1 MRIMERRAFDGEHR
15 RWILGVIK
23 IVKPE
28 SAVFYS
34 GFSKWSELPLAIR
47 EYLVAL
53 KLRVPNV

>member
-1 MRIMERRAFDGEHR
+1 MN
-15 RWILGVIK
+15 IK

-28 SAVFYS
+28 SGVFYS
-34 GFSKWSELPLAIR
+34 GFSKGSELPLAIR